1 MSRPIPS
8 YIELSSTTEVDTRH
22 SSLFTRLRS
31 ASLVFRV
38 FSLTSQNRSITF
50 ELPEGMVSIES
61 HDVTRRQP
69 SVTPYKLIVDE
80 TRYSFR
86 HLQRDVITTTRH
98 HAVDACEVLALAVH
112 DNSLS
117 NSRHEVVTL
126 LQTEQRHAAIKT
138 EQVRVL
144 AFEDDTGTGSAQ
156 RQDAVFLQDGGCGT
170 PFVRPFV
177 RQTLHT
183 FLVATQLLLRD
194 RPILKKTS

>member
-1 MSRPIPS
+1 MRGIV
-8 YIELSSTTEVDTRH
+8 E
-22 SSLFTRLRS
+22 
-31 ASLVFRV
+31 
-38 FSLTSQNRSITF
+38 
-50 ELPEGMVSIES
+50 PEGMVSIES

-80 TRYSFR
+80 TRHSFR
-86 HLQRDVITTTRH
+86 HLQRDVIATTRY
-98 HAVDACEVLALAVH
+98 HAVDACEILALAVH

-156 RQDAVFLQDGGCGT
+156 RQDAVLLQDGGCRT
-170 PFVRPFV
+170 PLVRPFV

-183 FLVATQLLLRD
+183 FFVATQLLLSN